1 MRHPFVAERENSLL
15 LIIDIQQ
22 AMLKVIDTW
31 QETIRRTNQLIQSA
45 RLLGVPILVT
55 EHYKKG
61 LGETVAEVT
70 GVLKEATFYQKEY
83 FSACLEDDFIDTVRK
98 SGRRQIVVTG
108 METHVCV
115 LQTVLDLIASGF
127 QLHVVKNAVA
137 SRYKED
143 WETAVELFRDA
154 GAVITTAE
162 IVIFEW
168 ICRSNTEDFRK
179 VLPIVK

>member
-1 MRHPFVAERENSLL
+1 MRHPFVTDRKESLL

-22 AMLKVIDTW
+22 AMLKA
-31 QETIRRTNQLIQSA
+31 IRVWEQCVKKSEQLIQSA
-45 RLLGVPILVT
+45 NLLGVPVLVT

-61 LGETVAEVT
+61 LGETIKEV
-70 GVLKEATFYQKEY
+70 KEELREVNYFQKEY
-83 FSACLEDDFIDTVRK
+83 FSACLESDFIGTIRQF
-98 SGRRQIVVTG
+98 GRRQIVVAG

-115 LQTVLDLIASGF
+115 LQTVLDLIAYGYKV
-127 QLHVVKNAVA
+127 HIVKNAVA

-143 WETAVELFRDA
+143 WETAIEIFRDA

-162 IVIFEW
+162 TVIFQW

-179 VLPIVK
+179 VLPIIK

>member
-22 AMLKVIDTW
+22 AMLKVISTW

-61 LGETVAEVT
+61 LGETVSEIT
-70 GVLKEATFYQKEY
+70 GELKEATFYQKEY
-83 FSACLEDDFIDTVRK
+83 FSACLEDDFIDTVRQ

-143 WETAVELFRDA
+143 WEAAVELFRDA

>member
-1 MRHPFVAERENSLL
+1 MRHPFVADRKDSLL

-22 AMLKVIDTW
+22 AMLKVINVC
-31 QETIRRTNQLIQSA
+31 EENVRRTKQLIDSA
-45 RLLGVPILVT
+45 NILGVPVLVT

-61 LGETVAEVT
+61 LGETIPEVK
-70 GVLKEATFYQKEY
+70 KELGDVNYFQKEY
-83 FSACLEDDFIDTVRK
+83 FSACLETDFIDAVRNF
-98 SGRRQIVVTG
+98 GRRQIVVAG

-115 LQTVLDLIASGF
+115 LQTVLDLIAHGY
-127 QLHVVKNAVA
+127 QVHIVKNAVA
-137 SRYKED
+137 SRYRED
-143 WETAVELFRDA
+143 WEAAIEIFRDA

-162 IVIFEW
+162 IVIFQW

>member
-1 MRHPFVAERENSLL
+1 MRHPYVAERENSLL

-22 AMLKVIDTW
+22 AMLKVIPTW
-31 QETIRRTNQLIQSA
+31 EQTIRRTNQLIQSA
-45 RLLGVPILVT
+45 RLLDIPILVT

-61 LGETVAEVT
+61 LGETVSEVT
-70 GVLKEATFYQKEY
+70 GNLKDATFYQKEY
-83 FSACLEDDFIDTVRK
+83 FSACLEDEFIDTVRQF
-98 SGRRQIVVTG
+98 GRRQIVVIG

-115 LQTVLDLIASGF
+115 LQTTLDLIASGF
-127 QLHVVKNAVA
+127 QIHVVKNAVA

-143 WETAVELFRDA
+143 WEAAVGLFRDA

-162 IVIFEW
+162 IVIFQW
-168 ICRSNTEDFRK
+168 ICRSNTQDFRN

>member
-1 MRHPFVAERENSLL
+1 MRHPFVADRQDSLL

-22 AMLKVIDTW
+22 AMLKVIDVW
-31 QETIRRTNQLIQSA
+31 EENVRRAKQLINSA
-45 RLLGVPILVT
+45 NILGVPVLVT

-61 LGETVAEVT
+61 LGETIPEVKKELG
-70 GVLKEATFYQKEY
+70 GVNYFQKEY
-83 FSACLEDDFIDTVRK
+83 FSACLETDFIDAVRNF
-98 SGRRQIVVTG
+98 GRRQIVVAG

-115 LQTVLDLIASGF
+115 LQTVLDLIAHGY
-127 QLHVVKNAVA
+127 QVHVVKNAVA

-143 WETAVELFRDA
+143 WEAAIEIFRDA

-162 IVIFEW
+162 IVIFQW

>member
-1 MRHPFVAERENSLL
+1 MRHPFVADRKDSLL

-22 AMLKVIDTW
+22 AMLKVIDVW
-31 QETIRRTNQLIQSA
+31 EENVRRAKQLINSA
-45 RLLGVPILVT
+45 NILGVPVLVT

-61 LGETVAEVT
+61 LGETIPEVKKELG
-70 GVLKEATFYQKEY
+70 GVNYFQKEY
-83 FSACLEDDFIDTVRK
+83 FSACLETDFIDAVRNF
-98 SGRRQIVVTG
+98 GRRQIVVAG

-115 LQTVLDLIASGF
+115 LQTVLDLIAHGY
-127 QLHVVKNAVA
+127 QVHVVKNAVA
-137 SRYKED
+137 SRYRED
-143 WETAVELFRDA
+143 WEAAIEIFRDA

-162 IVIFEW
+162 IVIFQW